1 MAYKAVPGGIGRIY
15 VAGSRAGAP
24 KKHNCKDC
32 FFCQWCAEERCR
44 LCRKKESSPAQEM
57 NVNPRFRPPSA
68 RTLLRQTLRAALI
81 GLVIGA
87 AFGIMTSLGSWLS
100 HQTDRPPALPGL
112 IYIIRGLDVSAFP
125 GMTIM
130 TAIDRRGVEPKLR
143 FFTGRSHQ
151 SRAAPGAFQRALLG
165 RAVGVAPGMARP
177 DLRALA
183 HAVRLVGLV
192 FSCVN
197 WYQFT
202 QLRHI

>member
-1 MAYKAVPGGIGRIY
+1 
-15 VAGSRAGAP
+15 
-24 KKHNCKDC
+24 
-32 FFCQWCAEERCR
+32 
-44 LCRKKESSPAQEM
+44 M

-130 TAIDRRGVEPKLR
+130 TAIDRRGVEPDYV
-143 FFTGRSHQ
+143 FS
-151 SRAAPGAFQRALLG
+151 PGEVTSPALLL
-165 RAVGVAPGMARP
+165 ALFNALFWAALWALLLAWPGP
-177 DLRALA
+177 IFALW
-183 HAVRLVGLV
+183 LTLSG
-192 FSCVN
+192 S
-197 WYQFT
+197 WG
-202 QLRHI
+202 